1 MRIEK
6 WIHSCIV
13 VKDGGARVLMDPGR
27 FSFRDGAVDPGRFR
41 DLAAIVITHEHI
53 DHMDED
59 ALKTI
64 RANNPKAPLIA
75 NASIAAKLS
84 DVTVMESGKQR
95 FGGIEIEAVPAA
107 HADLLNATPPKNVGY
122 VVNGRLLHPGDSFD
136 SALDA
141 KKGIDILA
149 LPVMAPWNTE
159 LMVAAF
165 ATRLAPKVVIP
176 IHDGYGKD
184 FFVKMRHDNY
194 RSYFAKQ
201 NIEFVSLFDPG
212 ATIER

>member
-6 WIHSCIV
+6 WIHSCLLV
-13 VKDGGARVLMDPGR
+13 EDRGGRVLIDPGK
-27 FSFRDGAVDPGRFR
+27 FSFRDGAVDPARFR
-41 DLAAIVITHEHI
+41 DLAAIVITHEHV

-64 RANNPKAPLIA
+64 RANNPKASLIA
-75 NASIAAKLS
+75 NASIASKLS
-84 DVTVMESGKQR
+84 DVTVLESGR
-95 FGGIEIEAVPAA
+95 RSFGAIEIEAISAA

-122 VVNGRLLHPGDSFD
+122 VLNGRLLHPGDSFHE
-136 SALDA
+136 ALEA
-141 KKGIDILA
+141 KKGIEILA

-165 ATRLAPKVVIP
+165 ATRIAPKVVIP

-194 RSYFAKQ
+194 KNYFEKQ
-201 NIEFVSLFDPG
+201 GIEFVPLAEPG
-212 ATIER
+212 SSMQR

>member
-6 WIHSCIV
+6 WIHSCLV
-13 VKDGGARVLMDPGR
+13 VEDGGARVLIDPGK
-27 FSFRDGAVDPGRFR
+27 FSFRDGAVDPARFR
-41 DLAAIVITHEHI
+41 ELAAIVVTHEHI

-75 NASIAAKLS
+75 NASIGAKLS
-84 DVTVMESGKQR
+84 DVTVLESGKR
-95 FGGIEIEAVPAA
+95 TFGGIEIEAVSAP

-122 VVNGRLLHPGDSFD
+122 VINGRLLHPGDSLHAAF
-136 SALDA
+136 DA
-141 KKGIDILA
+141 KKGIEILA

-159 LMVAAF
+159 LMVGAF

-184 FFVKMRHDNY
+184 FFVKSRHDNY
-194 RSYFAKQ
+194 KSYFEKQ
-201 NIEFVSLFDPG
+201 GIESVSLFEAG
-212 ATIER
+212 AFLQR

>member
-6 WIHSCIV
+6 WIHSCLV
-13 VKDGGARVLMDPGR
+13 VEDGGSRVLIDPGR
-27 FSFRDGAVDPGRFR
+27 FSFRDGAVDPARFR
-41 DLAAIVITHEHI
+41 DLAAIVVTHEHV

-64 RANNPKAPLIA
+64 RANNPNAPLIA
-75 NASIAAKLS
+75 NASIASKLP
-84 DVTVMESGKQR
+84 DVTVLESGKR
-95 FGGIEIEAVPAA
+95 RCDGIEIEAISAA

-122 VVNGRLLHPGDSFD
+122 TINGRLLHPGDSFD
-136 SALDA
+136 AALDS
-141 KKGIDILA
+141 KKGVEVLA

-165 ATRLAPKVVIP
+165 ATRIAPRVVIP

-184 FFVKMRHDNY
+184 FFVRMRHDNY
-194 RSYFAKQ
+194 RDYFQK
-201 NIEFVSLFDPG
+201 NGIEFVSLAEPG
-212 ATIER
+212 ASWER